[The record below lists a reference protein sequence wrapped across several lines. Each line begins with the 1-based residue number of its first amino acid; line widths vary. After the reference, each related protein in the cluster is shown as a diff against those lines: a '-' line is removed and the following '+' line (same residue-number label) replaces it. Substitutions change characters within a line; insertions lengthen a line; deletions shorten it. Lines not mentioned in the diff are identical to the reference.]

1 MRICLYGILADGCVI
16 DHYISTVINFSL
28 TKQVGGRNGGRRKEC
43 VRAHYFF
50 SLTRHPLLNFINT
63 PQVRLYSP
71 LLHSTHDWRPNS
83 SSYRIPILPL
93 RHDTSAI
100 TTDCNRSGVALR
112 CLLGLTFPDFD
123 LAPKRNEKF
132 GFTDLA

>member
-1 MRICLYGILADGCVI
+1 MGG
-16 DHYISTVINFSL
+16 
-28 TKQVGGRNGGRRKEC
+28 GGRNVSVHNTSSALQGT
-43 VRAHYFF
+43 HLLISSTL
-50 SLTRHPLLNFINT
+50 SLH
-63 PQVRLYSP
+63 SP
-71 LLHSTHDWRPNS
+71 LLHSTHDWIPNS

-100 TTDCNRSGVALR
+100 TTDCNRSGVAVR
-112 CLLGLTFPDFD
+112 CLPCLTFPDFD

>member
-16 DHYISTVINFSL
+16 DHYTSYPLVINFSL

-50 SLTRHPLLNFINT
+50 SLLISSIL
-63 PQVRLYSP
+63 RLHSP

-112 CLLGLTFPDFD
+112 CLPGLTFPDFD

-132 GFTDLA
+132 GLTGLA